1 VLAAFVATHREANG
15 VKPICAVLPMGRLMR
30 QGVIGRFTR
39 CGTIAGLSITRVVS
53 HICRILLVARHVKSA
68 QRGTRRRLAW
78 PWRRRSLLGRAL
90 YEGRL
95 INWRMS

>member
-15 VKPICAVLPMGRLMR
+15 VKPICAVLLVGRLMR

-39 CGTIAGLSITRVVS
+39 CGTIGCDGRLGSLAMRIATAGLSITRVVS

-68 QRGTRRRLAW
+68 HRGTRRRLAW
-78 PWRRRSLLGRAL
+78 PWRRT
-90 YEGRL
+90 
-95 INWRMS
+95 